1 MMNARLVF
9 LSLPVCLLIEA
20 PAGAATTNREPVY
33 AVVVGVNRP
42 LGKHTLR
49 LRYAD
54 DDAILFHRL
63 FKSVGDSTLLVSPDD
78 ATRRLHGSLHLAL
91 APTRKNLLAALE
103 RTFARM
109 EQARERGLKPQFY
122 FVYSGHGD
130 VKNNRGYLAL
140 DDTRLTSDDLARLV
154 LARSPAIN
162 NHVVVDACRS
172 YYLVQEKRAG
182 GERRPIKGRF
192 HQPESLLRRFPHT
205 GFLLSTSS
213 DENSHEW
220 AEFQAGIF
228 SHEVRSG
235 LLGPAD
241 ANRDGRV
248 TYDEIWAFVETANRR
263 IPNERYRP
271 TIFMRPPRG
280 DGSRHLLDMRRFR
293 GAAIRVPAR
302 QAGRYMLEDRHGVR
316 LADLHTA
323 PGEPVTLWLP
333 RAEGRSEATPRAGAK
348 RPKLPRAE
356 GRSEATPRAG
366 AKRPKLPRAERSSSR
381 LYLHDLKRLVEYK
394 VSLDTGRERVLLAQ
408 LGSHPS
414 SYRPKGAAHEA
425 FVEIFEEPFGAEVY
439 RVRMTCEK
447 KRMDAT
453 PCPSYY
459 CTYCQCHQC
468 RHVWD
473 DPGMQPGERP
483 APVVHAKTPPPIQ
496 KKGRPRWEPVVHVT
510 MGLRVMYRDFD
521 FNDPLYPAKSDEHSN
536 FRSGF
541 VPAIDLRVAL
551 YPLAALHRGPLRNLG
566 LSLRYYRALGLKA
579 QPPTGDRPVDTT
591 LQEWLVG
598 PRFRWNFL
606 DTPRSPEMVFGAD
619 FGQLRFVIWDDQYNY
634 VPLPDIVYNVMRLK
648 LVDLGL
654 PLHSGRILRLVARAK
669 LDYHV
674 VFGAGEIE
682 NTDSTGYGR
691 ASIGAIALA
700 GNLTFD
706 IRGGLVGLE
715 AFYQRYFYDF
725 DNSCYHGKLGCRA
738 AGGATDRYYGFLLF
752 GGYQY

>member
-1 MMNARLVF
+1 MENFRLVLIWRRQPRLVRLAEDRWF
-9 LSLPVCLLIEA
+9 RRPSLRRRVLSLFLWLAALA
-20 PAGAATTNREPVY
+20 PAAAAGTDREPIF

-63 FKSVGDSTLLVSPDD
+63 FASVGDSTLLVSPDD
-78 ATRRLHGSLHLAL
+78 ATRRLHGSLKAATPL
-91 APTRKNLLAALE
+91 RQNLVAALE
-103 RTFARM
+103 STFARM
-109 EQARERGLKPQFY
+109 DEARERGLKPQFY
-122 FVYSGHGD
+122 FIYSGHGD
-130 VKNNRGYLAL
+130 VKNNQGYLAL
-140 DDTRLTSDDLARLV
+140 EDARLTSDDLARLV

-241 ANRDGRV
+241 ANRDGQV
-248 TYDEIWAFVETANRR
+248 TYDEIWAFIETANRR
-263 IPNERYRP
+263 IPNERFRP

-293 GAAIRVPAR
+293 GASILVPGR
-302 QAGRYMLEDRHGVR
+302 QAGRYMVEDRYGVR

-323 PGEPVTLWLP
+323 PGESVTLWLP
-333 RAEGRSEATPRAGAK
+333 RSR
-348 RPKLPRAE
+348 RPFR
-356 GRSEATPRAG
+356 
-366 AKRPKLPRAERSSSR
+366 R
-381 LYLHDLKRLVEYK
+381 LYLHDLKRLVEYQ
-394 VSLDTGRERVLLAQ
+394 VSLDTGEERVRLAQ
-408 LGSHPS
+408 LGSNPS

-425 FVEIFEEPFGAEVY
+425 FNEIFEEPFGARVY

-459 CTYCQCHQC
+459 CAYCQCQQC

-473 DPGMQPGERP
+473 DPGILPGDRPPPVVRAETRP
-483 APVVHAKTPPPIQ
+483 APPK
-496 KKGRPRWEPVVHVT
+496 KKGRPRWEPVFRVT
-510 MGLRVMYRDFD
+510 GGMRIMYRNFD
-521 FNDPLYPAKSDEHSN
+521 FNDPIYPAKSGEHVN
-536 FRSGF
+536 YRSGL
-541 VPAIDLRVAL
+541 VPAFDLRAAL

-566 LSLRYYRALGLKA
+566 LSLRYYRALGLES
-579 QPPTGDRPVDTT
+579 QPPTGSGGVETT
-591 LQEWLVG
+591 LQEWLLG
-598 PRFRWNFL
+598 PRYRWNVL
-606 DTPRSPEMVFGAD
+606 DTPGSPDLVFGAD
-619 FGQLRFVIWDDQYNY
+619 FGQLRFVILDDQYNY
-634 VPLPDIVYNVMRLK
+634 VPLPDIVYDIMRLK
-648 LVDLGL
+648 LIDFGL
-654 PLHSGRILRLVARAK
+654 PLHAGRVLRLVARAK

-682 NTDSTGYGR
+682 NTDSTGYGH
-691 ASIGAIALA
+691 ASIGAVAVA
-700 GNLTFD
+700 GSLTFD
-706 IRGGLVGLE
+706 IRGGLVGFE

-725 DNSCYHGKLGCRA
+725 DNTCYGGQLGCRA
-738 AGGATDRYYGFLLF
+738 AGGATDRYYGFLVF